1 MTHVACIITCD
12 PYLVL
17 LLYTERVNDLV
28 SPVLFA
34 CVLWSSFSGR
44 LLRNNGNNIR
54 WVFWILES
62 YFVAFILAS
71 QLATYRILDSHFLSF
86 SILHYSSFSHKVWPF
101 RFDHRLVFILL
112 ICNVVFFSSWCW
124 LFWISFPVM
133 WSSILVC
140 SLKSVF

>member
-1 MTHVACIITCD
+1 MYYHMR
-12 PYLVL
+12 PLL
-17 LLYTERVNDLV
+17 RLLYTERVDDLV
-28 SPVLFA
+28 SPCLFA
-34 CVLWSSFSGR
+34 CVLWSSFSGKF
-44 LLRNNGNNIR
+44 LRNNGNHIH

-62 YFVAFILAS
+62 HFVAFILES

-86 SILHYSSFSHKVWPF
+86 SILNYSSFSHKVWPF

-124 LFWISFPVM
+124 LFWVSFPVM

-140 SLKSVF
+140 SLKSLF